1 MASMHMEL
9 ANADDVGRVP
19 DGTIIRWLRI
29 PGDETSEVVAFV
41 RHETENVPR
50 SEHLGDSSRMSRD
63 VMWISPG
70 GWQAMTLEDAGVTY
84 PAEVL
89 RWGSAASVADARAK
103 FDQIQADQKFSA
115 WPEHPEAF
123 CSTPGMINLDTLTGG
138 TWARETALNAAAVV
152 MAGEAS
158 NASNWINAKQVT
170 DMAEAFEEWLDHEP
184 DPPTVKPEAL
194 DPVWLLDAVHRDDVL
209 FARQLQE
216 TGDVLRQAQM
226 DYGLNVSNALID
238 RIRSMAGSL
247 FERPGWS
254 RDGQPKP

>member
-9 ANADDVGRVP
+9 ANADEVGRVP
-19 DGTIIRWLRI
+19 DGTLIRWLRI
-29 PGDETSEVVAFV
+29 PGDETSEAVAFV
-41 RHETENVPR
+41 RHETEHVHV
-50 SEHLGDSSRMSRD
+50 SCTMSHRD
-63 VMWISPG
+63 ALSGVTSCQP
-70 GWQAMTLEDAGVTY
+70 MTLEDAGVTY

-89 RWGSAASVADARAK
+89 RWGSAASVADAREK
-103 FDQIQADQKFSA
+103 FDQIQAEADQRFSA
-115 WPEHPEAF
+115 WPEQHGLVELEP
-123 CSTPGMINLDTLTGG
+123 LTGG
-138 TWARETALNAAAVV
+138 TWARETALNAAARVW
-152 MAGEAS
+152 AGAGLS
-158 NASNWINAKQVT
+158 DGSVLDT
-170 DMAEAFEEWLDHEP
+170 AEAFETWLDREP
-184 DPPTVKPEAL
+184 DLPTVEPEAAL

-247 FERPGWS
+247 FERPGWG